1 LYGDKLMIYFLDII
15 ETQNE
20 LDTTICGYLEK
31 IIENFIYYKDYS
43 VNLII
48 YFKFLKFLIKY
59 PNY

>member
-1 LYGDKLMIYFLDII
+1 MIYFLDII